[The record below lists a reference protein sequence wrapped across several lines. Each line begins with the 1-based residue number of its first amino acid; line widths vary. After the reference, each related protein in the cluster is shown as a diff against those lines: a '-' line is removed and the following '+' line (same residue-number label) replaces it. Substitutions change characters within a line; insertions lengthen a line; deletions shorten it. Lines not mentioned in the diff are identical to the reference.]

1 MDGIV
6 GVRFEEAG
14 PIAFCGPG
22 DLDLGIGD
30 YVVVRTP
37 LGERLGWVVLTPDQ
51 VVNDPPEGPVRV
63 VERLASET
71 DVEAHREQRRRAEED
86 IGRAQGIA
94 ARTDPRVRVASIVY
108 DLAGEHAELSFTAGE
123 QYSDAAW
130 LARAVG
136 EALGATV
143 EVRQVG
149 DRDRAKALGGLGQ
162 CGRALCCA
170 TWQTE
175 FPSISISMA
184 KEQGL
189 APNPSKISGVCGRLL
204 CCLSFEVDAYR
215 ELVGDL
221 PKVGKRVSTPVGRAR
236 ILNIDAMRQVVRLRL
251 DGTREIV
258 EIPAN
263 DLRRQYGITVRPT
276 DLEDEVEA
284 EVHREDRERR
294 DNLVAVLEPVD
305 TPPRAPERPPR
316 RRRRARSV
324 EDATTARRP
333 GSQRSRRKPASE
345 GATPENAPGDDAPPK
360 NPSNKEQPSEAGGE
374 PRRRR
379 RRGRRGGRRR
389 RGGQGRSKQD

>member
-22 DLDLGIGD
+22 ELDLGIGD

-63 VERLASET
+63 VERLASEA
-71 DVEAHREQRRRAEED
+71 DVEAHRAQRQRAEED

-94 ARTDPRVRVASIVY
+94 TRTDPRVRVASIVF
-108 DLAGEHAELSFTAGE
+108 DLAGDHAELSFSASE
-123 QYSDAAW
+123 EYSDAAW

-136 EALGATV
+136 EAIGAEV

-149 DRDRAKALGGLGQ
+149 DRDRAKAMGGLGQ

-204 CCLSFEVDAYR
+204 CCLSFEVEAYR
-215 ELVGDL
+215 ELIGDL

-251 DGTREIV
+251 DGTREII
-258 EIPAN
+258 EIPAD
-263 DLRRQYGITVRPT
+263 DLRRQYGTTVRPA
-276 DLEDEVEA
+276 DLEDKIEA
-284 EVHREDRERR
+284 EVRREDRERK

-305 TPPRAPERPPR
+305 SPPPPARSTR
-316 RRRRARSV
+316 RRRRSRSV
-324 EDATTARRP
+324 EDATVARRP
-333 GSQRSRRKPASE
+333 AGERSGQQPPTEDASSDEAASE
-345 GATPENAPGDDAPPK
+345 DAASK
-360 NPSNKEQPSEAGGE
+360 TDGQ
-374 PRRRR
+374 RRRR

-389 RGGQGRSKQD
+389 RGGQGRSSNQS

>member
-22 DLDLGIGD
+22 ELDLGIGD

-51 VVNDPPEGPVRV
+51 VVNDPPEGPVRI
-63 VERLASET
+63 VERLASEA
-71 DVEAHREQRRRAEED
+71 DVEAHRAQRRRAEED

-108 DLAGEHAELSFTAGE
+108 DLAGDHAELTFTAGE

-130 LARAVG
+130 LARAVSD
-136 EALGATV
+136 ALGADV

-236 ILNIDAMRQVVRLRL
+236 VLNVDAMRQVVRLRL
-251 DGTREIV
+251 DGTREVI
-258 EIPAN
+258 EIPAD
-263 DLRRQYGITVRPT
+263 DLRRQYGTTVRPA
-276 DLEDEVEA
+276 DLEDEIEERVR
-284 EVHREDRERR
+284 REDRERR

-305 TPPRAPERPPR
+305 APPRTT
-316 RRRRARSV
+316 RRRARTV
-324 EDATTARRP
+324 EDATVARRP
-333 GSQRSRRKPASE
+333 AAERPRRAPTSRSSSTSEEDSPSASDTS
-345 GATPENAPGDDAPPK
+345 AASRD
-360 NPSNKEQPSEAGGE
+360 
-374 PRRRR
+374 RRRR

-389 RGGQGRSKQD
+389 RGGQGRSSSQG